1 MSNKVIDL
9 NPTEHITVDAMGN
22 PSERT
27 FLLQGQAG
35 GRLITLILEQEQV
48 LALSIA
54 GDELLDILEEQY
66 SRELNQ
72 FQIPSPE
79 SMTLQAPVEPLFQI
93 AQFQL
98 GYDAE
103 RDYLVI
109 IAIEL
114 PTGPEIDVTN
124 LAVVRFWF
132 TREQMFALLGQIDDV
147 ISGRP
152 PLCPACGEP
161 IDPRGHTCV
170 RNN

>member
-1 MSNKVIDL
+1 MPNEVIDL
-9 NPTEHITVDAMGN
+9 NPIEHITVDAIGD
-22 PSERT
+22 PEERT

-35 GRLITLILEQEQV
+35 EQLVTLLLEQEQI

-79 SMTLQAPVEPLFQI
+79 SMALQAPVEPLFQV

-114 PTGPEIDVTN
+114 PTETEFDITN

-132 TREQMFALLGQIDDV
+132 TREQMIALLSQIDEV
-147 ISGRP
+147 ISSGP
-152 PLCPACGEP
+152 TLCPACGEP
-161 IDPRGHTCV
+161 MDPQSHTCI

>member
-9 NPTEHITVDAMGN
+9 NPTEHITVDAIGK
-22 PSERT
+22 PGERT

-35 GRLITLILEQEQV
+35 ERLVTLFLEQEQV

-54 GDELLDILEEQY
+54 GDELLEILEEQY

-79 SMTLQAPVEPLFQI
+79 TMTLQAPVEPLFQI

-114 PTGPEIDVTN
+114 PTGPEFDITN

-132 TREQMFALLGQIDDV
+132 TREQMIALLGQIDDV
-147 ISGRP
+147 ISSGP

-161 IDPRGHTCV
+161 MDPQNHTCI
-170 RNN
+170 RSN

>member
-1 MSNKVIDL
+1 MSNEVIDL
-9 NPTEHITVDAMGN
+9 NPAAHITIDAIGE
-22 PSERT
+22 PGKRT
-27 FLLQGQAG
+27 FLLQGRAG
-35 GRLITLILEQEQV
+35 EQLVTLILEQEQV

-79 SMTLQAPVEPLFQI
+79 TMVLQAPVEPLFQI

-98 GYDAE
+98 GYDAD
-103 RDYLVI
+103 RDYLII

-114 PTGPEIDVTN
+114 PTGPEFDVTN
-124 LAVVRFWF
+124 LAVVRLWF
-132 TREQMFALLGQIDDV
+132 TREQMVALLDQIDNV
-147 ISGRP
+147 ISSGS

-161 IDPRGHTCV
+161 MDPQNHTCI

>member
-1 MSNKVIDL
+1 MSNQIIDL
-9 NPTEHITVDAMGN
+9 NPIVHITVGAIGN
-22 PSERT
+22 PGERT

-35 GRLITLILEQEQV
+35 EQLVTLILEQEQV

-79 SMTLQAPVEPLFQI
+79 AMALHTPVEPLFQI

-103 RDYLVI
+103 RDCLVV

-114 PTGPEIDVTN
+114 PTSPEFDVTN

-132 TREQMFALLGQIDDV
+132 TREQMIALLDQIDKV
-147 ISGRP
+147 ISSGP
-152 PLCPACGEP
+152 TLCPACGEP
-161 IDPRGHTCV
+161 LDPGDHTCI

>member
-9 NPTEHITVDAMGN
+9 NPTEHITVDATGKLD
-22 PSERT
+22 ERT
-27 FLLQGQAG
+27 YLLQGRAG
-35 GRLITLILEQEQV
+35 EQLVTLILEQEQV

-72 FQIPSPE
+72 FQIPSAE
-79 SMTLQAPVEPLFQI
+79 AMALQEPAEPLFQI

-114 PTGPEIDVTN
+114 PSDPDFDITN

-132 TREQMFALLGQIDDV
+132 TREQMIALLQQIDDV
-147 ISGRP
+147 ISSEP

-161 IDPRGHTCV
+161 MDPHNHTCI
-170 RNN
+170 RSN